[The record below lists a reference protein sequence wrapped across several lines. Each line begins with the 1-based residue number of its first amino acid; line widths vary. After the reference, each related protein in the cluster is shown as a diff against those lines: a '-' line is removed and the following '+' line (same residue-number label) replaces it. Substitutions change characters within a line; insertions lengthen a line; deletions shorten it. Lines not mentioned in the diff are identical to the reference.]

1 MNWGREDDIILLLM
15 GFDIFHNVKDP
26 LNTMADFCD
35 VLHENG
41 IALGVQNACTLRSVV
56 DGDEP
61 KEMFEWI
68 LKKEIKMLTAF
79 GIVSSD
85 VEWRTGTKQQKQNK
99 YYCMTNNSVWLER

>member
-1 MNWGREDDIILLLM
+1 M

-41 IALGVQNACTLRSVV
+41 IALGVQNACILRSVV

-61 KEMFEWI
+61 KEMFE
-68 LKKEIKMLTAF
+68 
-79 GIVSSD
+79 
-85 VEWRTGTKQQKQNK
+85 
-99 YYCMTNNSVWLER
+99 